1 MLIKEKDNRLFLNHG
16 PIDIVLEAFGK
27 DKPLAYEKVKKYF
40 STLLNELVL
49 DMDLLKKEVVPHR
62 NFNNKISQSMQNATE
77 KFYPDFITPMAA
89 VAGSVADNILNV
101 LVKDTKLEKAYVN
114 NGGDVSF
121 YLTENQTVKS
131 SLASIPNIIAEINYK
146 DKSRGIATSGW
157 RGRSFSLGIADSV
170 TVLADNAAMADAAA
184 TMIANSV
191 NIKNHPL
198 IIKKPAEE
206 IYEDSDLKNLMVTV
220 EVGDLKQSEIEDA
233 LNNGNEVSKKYLEN
247 GLINSALIEL
257 HNCFC
262 IVQKESTN
270 LNFINKSSLKKINYV

>member
-27 DKPLAYEKVKKYF
+27 DKPLAYEKAKKYF

-101 LVKDTKLEKAYVN
+101 LVKDSQLEKAYVN

-191 NIKNHPL
+191 NIKNHSS

-233 LNNGNEVSKKYLEN
+233 LRNGNEVGKTYLEN

-270 LNFINKSSLKKINYV
+270 LNFVNKSSLKKINYV

>member
-27 DKPLAYEKVKKYF
+27 DKPLAYEKAKKYF

-77 KFYPDFITPMAA
+77 KFYPEFITPMAA

-131 SLASIPNIIAEINYK
+131 SLASIPNIIAEIDYK

-233 LNNGNEVSKKYLEN
+233 LRNGNEVGKMYLEN

>member
-27 DKPLAYEKVKKYF
+27 DKTVAYEKAKNYF
-40 STLLNELVL
+40 SSLLNELVL

-77 KFYPDFITPMAA
+77 KFYPEFITPMAA

-101 LVKDTKLEKAYVN
+101 LVKDSKLEKAYVN

-121 YLTENQTVKS
+121 YLTENQNVKS
-131 SLASIPNIIAEINYK
+131 SLASIPDIIAEINYK

-191 NIKNHPL
+191 NIINHPS

-262 IVQKESTN
+262 IVQKESTK

>member
-27 DKPLAYEKVKKYF
+27 DKPLAYEKAKKYF

-131 SLASIPNIIAEINYK
+131 SLASIPNIIAEIDYK

-233 LNNGNEVSKKYLEN
+233 LRNGNEVGKTYLKN

>member
-27 DKPLAYEKVKKYF
+27 DKPLAYEKAKKYF

-49 DMDLLKKEVVPHR
+49 DMELLKKEVVPHR

-77 KFYPDFITPMAA
+77 KFYPEFITPMAA

-131 SLASIPNIIAEINYK
+131 SLASIPNIIAEIDYK

-233 LNNGNEVSKKYLEN
+233 LRNGNEVGKKYLEN

>member
-27 DKPLAYEKVKKYF
+27 DKPLAYEKAKNYF

-77 KFYPDFITPMAA
+77 MFYPDFITPMAA

-131 SLASIPNIIAEINYK
+131 SLASIPNIIAEIDYK

-191 NIKNHPL
+191 NIKNHPS

-233 LNNGNEVSKKYLEN
+233 LRNGNEVGKTYLEN

>member
-27 DKPLAYEKVKKYF
+27 DKPLAYEKAKKYF

-62 NFNNKISQSMQNATE
+62 HFNNKISQSMQNATE

-131 SLASIPNIIAEINYK
+131 SLASIPNIIAEIDYK

-191 NIKNHPL
+191 NIKNHPS

-233 LNNGNEVSKKYLEN
+233 LRNGNEVGKTYLES

>member
-27 DKPLAYEKVKKYF
+27 DKPLAYEKAKKYF

-191 NIKNHPL
+191 NIKNHPS

-233 LNNGNEVSKKYLEN
+233 LRNGNEVGKTYLEN

>member
-27 DKPLAYEKVKKYF
+27 DKPLAYEKAKKYF

-77 KFYPDFITPMAA
+77 KFYPEFITPMAA

-131 SLASIPNIIAEINYK
+131 SLASIPNIIAEIDYK

-233 LNNGNEVSKKYLEN
+233 LKNGNEVGKKYLEN

>member
-27 DKPLAYEKVKKYF
+27 DKPLAYEKAKKYF

-131 SLASIPNIIAEINYK
+131 SLASIPNIIAEIDYK

-191 NIKNHPL
+191 NIKNHPS

-233 LNNGNEVSKKYLEN
+233 LRNGNEVGKTYLES

-262 IVQKESTN
+262 IVQKGSTN

>member
-27 DKPLAYEKVKKYF
+27 DKPLAYEKAKKYF

-131 SLASIPNIIAEINYK
+131 SLASIPNIIAEIDYK

-184 TMIANSV
+184 TIIANSV
-191 NIKNHPL
+191 NIKNHPS

-233 LNNGNEVSKKYLEN
+233 LKNGNEVGKKYLEN

>member
-27 DKPLAYEKVKKYF
+27 DKPLAYEKAKKYF

-101 LVKDTKLEKAYVN
+101 LLKDTKLEKAYVN

-131 SLASIPNIIAEINYK
+131 NLASIPNIIAEIDYK

-191 NIKNHPL
+191 NIKNHPS

-233 LNNGNEVSKKYLEN
+233 LRNGNEVGKTYLEN

>member
-27 DKPLAYEKVKKYF
+27 DKPLAYEKAKNYF

-49 DMDLLKKEVVPHR
+49 DMDLLKKEVVPQR
-62 NFNNKISQSMQNATE
+62 KFNNKISQSMQNATE
-77 KFYPDFITPMAA
+77 TFYPDFITPMAA

-101 LVKDTKLEKAYVN
+101 LVEGSDLEKAYVN

-131 SLASIPNIIAEINYK
+131 NLASIPNIIAEINYK

-157 RGRSFSLGIADSV
+157 KGRSFSLGIADSV
-170 TVLADNAAMADAAA
+170 TVLANNAAMADAAA

-191 NIKNHPL
+191 DIKDHPL
-198 IIKKPAEE
+198 IIKKPASD

-220 EVGDLKQSEIEDA
+220 KVGDLKQSDIEEA
-233 LNNGNEVSKKYLEN
+233 LKNGNEVGKKYLEK

-262 IVQKESTN
+262 IVHKETTN
-270 LNFINKSSLKKINYV
+270 LNFIDKSSLKKINYF

>member
-27 DKPLAYEKVKKYF
+27 DKPLAYEKAKKYF

-49 DMDLLKKEVVPHR
+49 DMDLLKKEVVTHR

-77 KFYPDFITPMAA
+77 KFYPNFITPMAA

-131 SLASIPNIIAEINYK
+131 SLASIPNIIAEIDYK

-233 LNNGNEVSKKYLEN
+233 LRNGNEVGKKYLEN

>member
-27 DKPLAYEKVKKYF
+27 DKPLAYEKAKKYF

-131 SLASIPNIIAEINYK
+131 SLASIPNIIAEIDYK

-191 NIKNHPL
+191 NIKNHPS

-233 LNNGNEVSKKYLEN
+233 LRNGNEVGKTYLEN

-262 IVQKESTN
+262 IVQKETTN

>member
-27 DKPLAYEKVKKYF
+27 DKPLAYEKAKKYF

-62 NFNNKISQSMQNATE
+62 HFNNKISQSMQNATE

-131 SLASIPNIIAEINYK
+131 SLASIPNIIAEIDYK

-191 NIKNHPL
+191 NIKNHPS

-233 LNNGNEVSKKYLEN
+233 LRNGNEVGKTYLEN

>member
-1 MLIKEKDNRLFLNHG
+1 
-16 PIDIVLEAFGK
+16 
-27 DKPLAYEKVKKYF
+27 
-40 STLLNELVL
+40 
-49 DMDLLKKEVVPHR
+49 MDLLKKEVVPHR

-131 SLASIPNIIAEINYK
+131 SLASIPNIIAEIDYK

-233 LNNGNEVSKKYLEN
+233 LKNGNEVGKKYLEN

>member
-1 MLIKEKDNRLFLNHG
+1 MLIKEKHNRLFLNHG

-27 DKPLAYEKVKKYF
+27 DKPLAYEKAKKYF

-77 KFYPDFITPMAA
+77 KFYPEFITPMAA

-101 LVKDTKLEKAYVN
+101 LVKDSQLEKAYVN

-131 SLASIPNIIAEINYK
+131 SLASISNIIAEIDYK

-233 LNNGNEVSKKYLEN
+233 LRNGNEVGKTYLEN

>member
-27 DKPLAYEKVKKYF
+27 DKPLAYEKAKKYF

-62 NFNNKISQSMQNATE
+62 HFNNKISQSMQNATE

-89 VAGSVADNILNV
+89 VAGSVADNILNI

-131 SLASIPNIIAEINYK
+131 SLASIPNIIAEIDYK

-191 NIKNHPL
+191 NIKNHPS

-233 LNNGNEVSKKYLEN
+233 LRNGNEVGKTYLEN

>member
-27 DKPLAYEKVKKYF
+27 DKPLAYEKAKKYF

-77 KFYPDFITPMAA
+77 KFYPEFITPMAA

-131 SLASIPNIIAEINYK
+131 SLASIPNIIAEIDYK

-233 LNNGNEVSKKYLEN
+233 LRNGNEVGKTYLES

>member
-27 DKPLAYEKVKKYF
+27 DKPLAYEKAKKYF

-62 NFNNKISQSMQNATE
+62 NFNNKISQSMQNATK

-131 SLASIPNIIAEINYK
+131 SLASIPNIIAEIDYK

-191 NIKNHPL
+191 NIKNHPS

-233 LNNGNEVSKKYLEN
+233 LRNGNEVGKTYLEN

>member
-1 MLIKEKDNRLFLNHG
+1 
-16 PIDIVLEAFGK
+16 
-27 DKPLAYEKVKKYF
+27 
-40 STLLNELVL
+40 
-49 DMDLLKKEVVPHR
+49 MDLLKKEVVPHR

-77 KFYPDFITPMAA
+77 MFYPDFITPMAA

-101 LVKDTKLEKAYVN
+101 LVKDSQLEKAYVN

-131 SLASIPNIIAEINYK
+131 SLASIPNIIAEIDYK

-233 LNNGNEVSKKYLEN
+233 LRNGNEVGKKYLEN

>member
-1 MLIKEKDNRLFLNHG
+1 
-16 PIDIVLEAFGK
+16 
-27 DKPLAYEKVKKYF
+27 
-40 STLLNELVL
+40 
-49 DMDLLKKEVVPHR
+49 MDLLKEEVVPNR
-62 NFNNKISQSMQNATE
+62 KFNNKISQSMQNATE

-101 LVKDTKLEKAYVN
+101 LIEGSDLEKAYVN

-131 SLASIPNIIAEINYK
+131 NLASIPNIIAEINYK

-157 RGRSFSLGIADSV
+157 KGRSFSLGIADSV
-170 TVLADNAAMADAAA
+170 TVLANNAAMADAAA
-184 TMIANSV
+184 TIIANSV
-191 NIKNHPL
+191 DIKDHPL
-198 IIKKPAEE
+198 IIKKPASD

-220 EVGDLKQSEIEDA
+220 KVGDLKQSDIEEA
-233 LNNGNEVSKKYLEN
+233 LKNGNEVGKKYLEK

-262 IVQKESTN
+262 IVQKQTTN
-270 LNFINKSSLKKINYV
+270 LNFIDKSSMKEINYF

>member
-27 DKPLAYEKVKKYF
+27 DKPLAYEKAKKYF

-131 SLASIPNIIAEINYK
+131 SLASIPNIIAEIDYK

-191 NIKNHPL
+191 NIKNHPS

-233 LNNGNEVSKKYLEN
+233 LRNGNEVGKTYLKN

>member
-27 DKPLAYEKVKKYF
+27 DKPLAYEKAKNYF

-62 NFNNKISQSMQNATE
+62 TFNNKISQSMQNATE

-89 VAGSVADNILNV
+89 VAGSVADNILKI
-101 LVKDTKLEKAYVN
+101 LIKDSKLEKAYVN

-198 IIKKPAEE
+198 IIKRPAEE

-233 LNNGNEVSKKYLEN
+233 LKNGNEVGKKYLEN
-247 GLINSALIEL
+247 GLINAALIEL

>member
-27 DKPLAYEKVKKYF
+27 DKPLAYEKAKKYF

-131 SLASIPNIIAEINYK
+131 SLASIPNIIAEIDYK

-198 IIKKPAEE
+198 IIKKPAKE

-233 LNNGNEVSKKYLEN
+233 LRNGNEVGKTYLEN

>member
-131 SLASIPNIIAEINYK
+131 SLASIPNIIAEIDYK

-191 NIKNHPL
+191 NIKNHPS

-233 LNNGNEVSKKYLEN
+233 LRNGNEVGKTYLEN

>member
-27 DKPLAYEKVKKYF
+27 DKPLAYEKAKKYF

-62 NFNNKISQSMQNATE
+62 HFNNKISQSMQNATE

-131 SLASIPNIIAEINYK
+131 SLASIPNIIAEIDYK

-191 NIKNHPL
+191 NIKNHPS

-233 LNNGNEVSKKYLEN
+233 LKNGNEVGKKYLEN
-247 GLINSALIEL
+247 GLINAALIEL

>member
-27 DKPLAYEKVKKYF
+27 DKPLAYEKAKKYF

-62 NFNNKISQSMQNATE
+62 NFNNKISQSMQIATD

-131 SLASIPNIIAEINYK
+131 SLASIPNIIAEIDYK

-198 IIKKPAEE
+198 IIKKPAKE

-233 LNNGNEVSKKYLEN
+233 LRNGNEVGKTYLEN

>member
-27 DKPLAYEKVKKYF
+27 DKPLAYEKAKKYF

-62 NFNNKISQSMQNATE
+62 HFNNKISQSMQNATE

-131 SLASIPNIIAEINYK
+131 SLASIPNIIAEIDYK

-198 IIKKPAEE
+198 IIKKPAKE

-233 LNNGNEVSKKYLEN
+233 LRNGNEVGKTYLES

>member
-27 DKPLAYEKVKKYF
+27 DKPLAYEKAKKYF

-146 DKSRGIATSGW
+146 DNSRGIATSGW

-191 NIKNHPL
+191 NIQNHPL

-233 LNNGNEVSKKYLEN
+233 LRNGNEVGKKYLEN

>member
-27 DKPLAYEKVKKYF
+27 DKPLAYEKAKNYF

-62 NFNNKISQSMQNATE
+62 TFNNKISQSMQNATE

-89 VAGSVADNILNV
+89 VAGSVADNILKI
-101 LVKDTKLEKAYVN
+101 LIKDSKLEKAYVN

-191 NIKNHPL
+191 NIKSHPL
-198 IIKKPAEE
+198 IIKKPAVE

-233 LNNGNEVSKKYLEN
+233 LKNGNEVGKKYLEN

-257 HNCFC
+257 QNCFC

-270 LNFINKSSLKKINYV
+270 LHFIDKSSLKKINYV